1 MSRGKFNVPRLA
13 VILVLLILGVVL
25 VNFKDEAKNFV
36 RIFLES
42 NWPAVVIWLLAIVG
56 VGASKFFSKLEK
68 SKSNGFIYQSFG
80 GYADSVFTIATY
92 GFSGSTSLA
101 LLKGLYLQLFFGGA
115 FFTGFGDFDLASIF
129 VISSF
134 LLFYSV
140 ISTTTQILEVVF
152 QAEAAEVTSI

>member
-1 MSRGKFNVPRLA
+1 MSRGKFILSRLL
-13 VILVLLILGVVL
+13 VIVALLFLGFALVYS
-25 VNFKDEAKNFV
+25 KDEAKNIV

-56 VGASKFFSKLEK
+56 VGAGRFFCESGK
-68 SKSNGFIYQSFG
+68 NGADGFIYQSFG
-80 GYADSVFTIATY
+80 GYADAVFTVATY

-115 FFTGFGDFDLASIF
+115 FFSGFGAFDLASIF

-140 ISTTTQILEVVF
+140 VSTTRQIINVVF
-152 QAEAAEVTSI
+152 QAEATEVTSA

>member
-1 MSRGKFNVPRLA
+1 MNRGKFNLSRLV
-13 VILVLLILGVVL
+13 VIIALIILGL
-25 VNFKDEAKNFV
+25 IFMYSKDEAKNIV
-36 RIFLES
+36 RILLES
-42 NWPAVVIWLLAIVG
+42 NWPAVVIWILAIVG
-56 VGASKFFSKLEK
+56 VGAGKYFCEPEG
-68 SKSNGFIYQSFG
+68 NGTGGLIYQSFG
-80 GYADSVFTIATY
+80 GYADVVFTIATY

-140 ISTTTQILEVVF
+140 VGTTRQIINVVF
-152 QAEAAEVTSI
+152 QAEATKVTSA

>member
-1 MSRGKFNVPRLA
+1 MNRGKFSLSRLL
-13 VILVLLILGVVL
+13 VIIALLILGLAL
-25 VNFKDEAKNFV
+25 VYSKDEAKNIV

-42 NWPAVVIWLLAIVG
+42 YWPAVVIWLLAIVG
-56 VGASKFFSKLEK
+56 VGVGKFFCESDE
-68 SKSNGFIYQSFG
+68 NGEEGFIYRSFG
-80 GYADSVFTIATY
+80 GYADAVFTIATY

-115 FFTGFGDFDLASIF
+115 FFTGFGEFDLASIF

-140 ISTTTQILEVVF
+140 VSTTRQIISVVF
-152 QAEAAEVTSI
+152 QAEATAVTSA